1 MWEFDYVVCYED
13 KNGKQIWEGI
23 SGEDAM
29 NERVCELEDKLG
41 LDVLVFDLHDHL

>member
-1 MWEFDYVVCYED
+1 MWEFDYVVCYEN
-13 KNGKQIWEGI
+13 KKGKQIWEGI